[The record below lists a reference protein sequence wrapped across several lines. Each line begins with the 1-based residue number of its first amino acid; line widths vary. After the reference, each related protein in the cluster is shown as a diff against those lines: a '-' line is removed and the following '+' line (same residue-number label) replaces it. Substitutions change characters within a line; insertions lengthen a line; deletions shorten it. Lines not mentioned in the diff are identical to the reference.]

1 MSYTFHVVR
10 KDLLLILA
18 VVVVF
23 AAVFGVLE
31 YMDVHSHVI
40 TTWSE
45 AFYRFV
51 LRQ

>member
-1 MSYTFHVVR
+1 MTHAFHAVR

-18 VVVVF
+18 VVVVVGV
-23 AAVFGVLE
+23 VFGVLE
-31 YMDVHSHVI
+31 YMDMRSGVI

-45 AFYRFV
+45 SFYRFV